1 MCTYAMIQLSSPS
14 VVTPESCTVPV
25 WIVVNSRIV
34 LRSPIT
40 SFVGSSL
47 YFMSCGR
54 PPTDA

>member
-1 MCTYAMIQLSSPS
+1 MIQLSSPS

-34 LRSPIT
+34 LRLPIT
-40 SFVGSSL
+40 SRVGSSL

-54 PPTDA
+54 PPTEA